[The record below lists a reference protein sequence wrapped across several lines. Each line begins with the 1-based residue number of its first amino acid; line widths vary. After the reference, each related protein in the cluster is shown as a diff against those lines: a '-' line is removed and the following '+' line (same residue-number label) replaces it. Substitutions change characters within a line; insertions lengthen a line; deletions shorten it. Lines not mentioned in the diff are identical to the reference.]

1 MPRFLRSRAAAVLA
15 TALSLSALLGAT
27 GTASAQTAATPYT
40 LRHGD
45 ALLVSV
51 WREEAL
57 QKEVRVLPDGS
68 ITFPLAGRVEVAGLS
83 STEVEKRIA
92 ERLKT
97 YLPDPVVSIV
107 ITGIEGSRVYVL
119 GKVQKPGPVVLS
131 APNTTVLQALSQ
143 AGGLDRF
150 AEGNAIKVLRETPQ
164 GQQTLLVRY
173 NDLIKGDELK
183 TNVTLKAGDTILV
196 P

>member
-1 MPRFLRSRAAAVLA
+1 MTKYFRLLSSIIFLGI
-15 TALSLSALLGAT
+15 SLS
-27 GTASAQTAATPYT
+27 TAADETVEPYT

-45 ALLVSV
+45 SLLVSV

-83 STEVEKRIA
+83 SSEAELRIA
-92 ERLKT
+92 AKIKEFI
-97 YLPDPVVSIV
+97 PDPVVTIV
-107 ITGIEGSRVYVL
+107 ITNIEGSRVYVL
-119 GKVQKPGPVVLS
+119 GKVPKPGPVILT
-131 APNTTVLQALSQ
+131 APNSTVLQVLSQ

-150 AEGNAIKVLRETPQ
+150 ADGNNIKVLRETKK
-164 GQQTLLVRY
+164 GQETFAVRF
-173 NDLIKGDELK
+173 NDLMKGSELETNIK
-183 TNVTLKAGDTILV
+183 LKAGDTILV